1 MSKPRANFAT
11 MFAGQI
17 QQNPVEITIQFEKMP
32 SHHFMNSLTEFLPQF
47 GLIVDGPIINY
58 SRTPTVRVSFKLRDD
73 AFRCK
78 RALDK
83 ISEMVIDDEMSTKFS
98 ISNAQIHDM
107 SILETMYKLST
118 FANTQDTAEKFML
131 QIERAFNPDHTG
143 TDMNSEMTDT
153 DTEKS
158 IYSVDTTSNHDSDS
172 STAFKEYNLCKVTI
186 RIRYLPNE
194 ITKKQFSDQLEKIT
208 TTKFDTKFESAKY
221 PSFGRI
227 GQLPSSLITFESEEE
242 AFKITQILSNHKI
255 NDKTID
261 VQFIDKRK
269 RTLYLKKAFAEYQLR
284 NEISEK
290 NKNVFQELFTILKK
304 KSQTLDKDLKAST
317 NTRVICISRIPRS
330 VDQERIKEI
339 FENFGKI
346 KILGGREY
354 SRKGNWH
361 MTLVYVSDESTF
373 AAIAAMNRYKLEG
386 QKLDVTLDLISPQSQ
401 KDALKEW
408 MIDFK
413 LAFNHPYK
421 ILMTT
426 TDFQKNLK
434 KIRRVLAHRK
444 FGQAS
449 VKNDCDIQFCYSN
462 TIISKQVLLVAID
475 KVGLVINEWS
485 EQKDQQDDGKI
496 TLFIKF
502 SSEIDG
508 LVSYHAANLMPSNVL
523 FTSCSWSTR
532 SETEKNK
539 RLEKLHRV
547 FEKFLSR
554 FASEMSLSNS
564 SAKNFTNNVQV
575 DEMESDTNTRNDTS
589 WRSSVLINASSKSID
604 ARRDL
609 NNTPLNKDA
618 KQVDSQ
624 INGKLTSEDITD
636 SITRSLR
643 SSSINDGYPD
653 SSSYES
659 STSDVRKI
667 DHRKTSS
674 KHRSMERS
682 TVDAHQ
688 TSDTNNS
695 LFSNDEAPSNK
706 ARHSPKKKIALSRAT
721 TGNNNKSVD
730 PHVHDNLSYNDF
742 NYPTINSSNKDSMV
756 LPLAATWCNDGC
768 SFWGK
773 ISSEAFKLG
782 DIVGSIYPSKCW
794 VKINSNEVKVGR
806 IYGVVTNKL
815 HRVRVL
821 ALDTVT
827 TVAFIDSGGSI
838 QNVNLNSLY
847 KLPEY
852 LHYTQSGPYPFKLY
866 GTDTLDGSARIEG
879 KRHLAALLDTAS
891 HLYAVVIDEKFSNQI
906 EVIIFLPDNLQES
919 LNEQVSR
926 SRYAFLN
933 VENSE
938 FLRNILMAK
947 DKVKEFTMLQ
957 LDITDNQLQSIRS
970 TSEQLS
976 NTQSPLSVASG
987 HPNLKETVP
996 SMDKNIIETEDHNI
1010 STRGQNTAS
1019 TNVPILSNRNNNLE
1033 EASTDTDNECI
1044 DSLSYEE
1051 LVVSATIDIAIT
1063 DVVNPNYFLV
1073 KSLEPDREIQ
1083 QYSDIRDLMDKRYSK
1098 NVRSVNINELSCGK
1112 AYSAFFAEHWRRVII
1127 DTIGNENAEI
1137 HCVDEGIVQTIDLNE
1152 IKPLFKSV
1160 AQSYASIYP
1169 CTLYGITNP
1178 DNCESWVP
1186 DIVDWFKG
1194 LVLNVNVL
1202 LKAKII
1208 LRDEYNYHIDLF
1220 VNNENGLTNIN
1231 RILVEKNLCKLNWDS
1246 HRFLCKIHSF
1256 HRMIKESLLPIN
1268 QANLLSSENL
1278 IKVEVTNI
1286 INPGLFWLHCCDET
1300 GQMNKHYLENM
1311 KVAMQTVGHKRISVG
1326 KIYFIG
1332 TQSSGWYRGLI
1343 MRLLPNKQAAV
1354 LNIDYGTTDCIS
1366 LADIGANYNE
1376 SDPVPPLAMQC
1387 SLHKCIGTLQD
1398 GEWNTESISSFRNLV
1413 TLGNL
1418 KARFISISNDGTYD
1432 VQLQVTKE
1440 SSLIKIENTLIM
1452 RGYAKRINDT
1462 KDTDGDLN
1470 PLQDSLAALRHYSSY
1485 VKK

>member
-227 GQLPSSLITFESEEE
+227 GLITFESEEE

-361 MTLVYVSDESTF
+361 
-373 AAIAAMNRYKLEG
+373 I
-386 QKLDVTLDLISPQSQ
+386 
-401 KDALKEW
+401 
-408 MIDFK
+408 
-413 LAFNHPYK
+413 
-421 ILMTT
+421 
-426 TDFQKNLK
+426 
-434 KIRRVLAHRK
+434 
-444 FGQAS
+444 
-449 VKNDCDIQFCYSN
+449 
-462 TIISKQVLLVAID
+462 
-475 KVGLVINEWS
+475 
-485 EQKDQQDDGKI
+485 
-496 TLFIKF
+496 FIKF

-508 LVSYHAANLMPSNVL
+508 LASYHAANLMPSNVL

-575 DEMESDTNTRNDTS
+575 DEMESDTNTRNNTS

-624 INGKLTSEDITD
+624 IDGKLTSEDITD

-976 NTQSPLSVASG
+976 NTQSSLSAASG

-1311 KVAMQTVGHKRISVG
+1311 KVAMQTVGHKGISVG

-1418 KARFISISNDGTYD
+1418 KARFISISNDG
-1432 VQLQVTKE
+1432 
-1440 SSLIKIENTLIM
+1440 SLMHIVIQSFIM
-1452 RGYAKRINDT
+1452 IVN
-1462 KDTDGDLN
+1462 LFIMIVN
-1470 PLQDSLAALRHYSSY
+1470 LL
-1485 VKK
+1485 